1 MGKILTKTSYLRIF
15 NQSDVS
21 NRKNEK
27 TTINYLK
34 REGSKFPVRRGNE
47 WIWKHYKHFRLF
59 HILWFE
65 VIYDV
70 NLASMPKSQIY
81 QRIKA
86 KYEDLKRTFKVIK
99 SDIFAK
105 LIWPKLFCGNS
116 ANIQMCREFWRVL
129 VKLTDFSFVL

>member
-1 MGKILTKTSYLRIF
+1 MIF

-34 REGSKFPVRRGNE
+34 REGSKFPVIRGNE
-47 WIWKHYKHFRLF
+47 WILLHYKHFRLF

-86 KYEDLKRTFKVIK
+86 KCEDLKRTFEVIK
-99 SDIFAK
+99 ADIFAK
-105 LIWPKLFCGNS
+105 LI
-116 ANIQMCREFWRVL
+116 
-129 VKLTDFSFVL
+129 